1 MKNHLIM
8 IVADQLRY
16 DVLGKG
22 YTPHIDQLASESICF
37 DNAYCASP
45 LCVPARGTL
54 FTGLCPNSN
63 GSLINPWE
71 EADQA
76 AGYVHEG
83 FDNLYL
89 MMERNGFDCI
99 HTGKQHLFTAGT
111 RLEER
116 SDSKTRWLTTEQTYR
131 QFLQDNGKRMP
142 GGARFRSPVPEI
154 LGRQT
159 TFCTS
164 CSNASVGCY
173 EEGEDYYFDA
183 YFTDMARKG
192 IRERDPSLPLFLSAM
207 FLAPHPPFDIPEP
220 WYSRYSPEDF
230 TLPDNVGTWYPHQ
243 SPLQLYNV
251 TGMLGSHYTREEW
264 LQSWRVYLGLV
275 SMLDD
280 CVGALISELKEQG
293 IYEDCLILFT
303 SDHGEMLGSH
313 RLFQKMCMYEES
325 ARVPLYIRV
334 PGIAGR
340 HVQQAVSHM
349 DVLPTLCHYLG
360 LACRHEMEGHSLHD
374 LASEADSTCSRPIFL
389 QYDGN
394 SCLSAYQRCV
404 VQDGYKLIMDV
415 FQNEVFFE
423 LYHVAS
429 DPQEQKNLLFD
440 GNHTKK
446 AEQLYQLLCDH
457 MELTGDALRP
467 SPTALMDFLL

>member
-1 MKNHLIM
+1 
-8 IVADQLRY
+8 
-16 DVLGKG
+16 
-22 YTPHIDQLASESICF
+22 
-37 DNAYCASP
+37 
-45 LCVPARGTL
+45 
-54 FTGLCPNSN
+54 
-63 GSLINPWE
+63 
-71 EADQA
+71 
-76 AGYVHEG
+76 
-83 FDNLYL
+83 
-89 MMERNGFDCI
+89 
-99 HTGKQHLFTAGT
+99 
-111 RLEER
+111 
-116 SDSKTRWLTTEQTYR
+116 
-131 QFLQDNGKRMP
+131 
-142 GGARFRSPVPEI
+142 
-154 LGRQT
+154 
-159 TFCTS
+159 
-164 CSNASVGCY
+164 
-173 EEGEDYYFDA
+173 
-183 YFTDMARKG
+183 
-192 IRERDPSLPLFLSAM
+192 
-207 FLAPHPPFDIPEP
+207 
-220 WYSRYSPEDF
+220 
-230 TLPDNVGTWYPHQ
+230 
-243 SPLQLYNV
+243 
-251 TGMLGSHYTREEW
+251 
-264 LQSWRVYLGLV
+264 
-275 SMLDD
+275 
-280 CVGALISELKEQG
+280 
-293 IYEDCLILFT
+293 
-303 SDHGEMLGSH
+303 MLGSH

-374 LASEADSTCSRPIFL
+374 FASEADSTCSRPIFL